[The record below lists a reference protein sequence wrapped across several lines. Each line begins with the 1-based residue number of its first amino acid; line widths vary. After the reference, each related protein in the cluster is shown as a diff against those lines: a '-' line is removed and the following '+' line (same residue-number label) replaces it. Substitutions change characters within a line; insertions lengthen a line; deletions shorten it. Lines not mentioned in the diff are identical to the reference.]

1 MSFEKSKKQIE
12 NKPVK
17 LARFMKFCA
26 PKPREFGRGA
36 NPCRICG
43 KTEGVI
49 TKYDIIICRQ
59 CFREVA
65 NKLGFKKYN

>member
-1 MSFEKSKKQIE
+1 MSFEKAKKQIK

-17 LARFMKFCA
+17 LARFMKFNK
-26 PKPREFGRGA
+26 PKDRKFGRGVK
-36 NPCRICG
+36 PCRRCG

-49 TKYDIIICRQ
+49 HKYGLCYCRQ

-65 NKLGFKKYN
+65 KELGFDKFQ